1 MSESVIQ
8 GMFCMGMRGLDGIV
22 GGFVVLAGKCSLV
35 RAIRVSLVLVVR
47 EPSGFLT
54 WPIDMELT
62 FFWTILDSRAADFWE
77 LDPEMKLFQL
87 SLLAFLQL
95 LQ

>member
-1 MSESVIQ
+1 
-8 GMFCMGMRGLDGIV
+8 MGMRGLDGIV

-35 RAIRVSLVLVVR
+35 RAVRVSLVLVVR

-54 WPIDMELT
+54 WPIEMELT

-87 SLLAFLQL
+87 SLFAFLQL

>member
-1 MSESVIQ
+1 
-8 GMFCMGMRGLDGIV
+8 MGMRGLDGIV
-22 GGFVVLAGKCSLV
+22 GGFLVLAGKCSLV
-35 RAIRVSLVLVVR
+35 RAISVFLVLVVR
-47 EPSGFLT
+47 VPSGLRT
-54 WPIDMELT
+54 WPIEIELV

-77 LDPEMKLFQL
+77 LDPEIKFFQL